1 LEDQIRH
8 MKHISDSQVPTMP
21 TQAIMPDGDGRF
33 VPCPELLTEDELI
46 LFLRIPAITSADNY
60 HNVIEHLKRARN
72 LPRIYI
78 CNKTLYPLR
87 AILEWIDREKVTGK

>member
-1 LEDQIRH
+1 
-8 MKHISDSQVPTMP
+8 MSPNVDSQVFTMP
-21 TQAIMPDGDGRF
+21 AQVIMPDGDGRF
-33 VPCPELLTEDELI
+33 VPCPELLTEDDLI